1 MEDRKLI
8 RLIQRSPEKGISA
21 ALDLYGSSVKTIC
34 KGILAG
40 QTEQDIEE
48 AIAETFVRLWRY
60 GKSFKAGDGT
70 SLKSYIY
77 SIARNASI
85 DKLKAIHGEEVS
97 MESIENFQLQDDLL
111 DSYGDERLGK
121 KIGGDI
127 LEGKKTYLMITAM
140 SRATDEQREILRTT
154 HLRNDISDEEK
165 IACIKQLYDTL
176 GVPAMTEQQIA
187 VRIARATAVL
197 DTLDIPTE
205 RTLVLKSYFEGL
217 AGRNK

>member
-1 MEDRKLI
+1 VQKLY
-8 RLIQRSPEKGISA
+8 RATTEVG
-21 ALDLYGSSVKTIC
+21 
-34 KGILAG
+34 LA
-40 QTEQDIEE
+40 
-48 AIAETFVRLWRY
+48 
-60 GKSFKAGDGT
+60 
-70 SLKSYIY
+70 
-77 SIARNASI
+77 
-85 DKLKAIHGEEVS
+85 
-97 MESIENFQLQDDLL
+97 FQLQDDLL

>member
-1 MEDRKLI
+1 
-8 RLIQRSPEKGISA
+8 
-21 ALDLYGSSVKTIC
+21 
-34 KGILAG
+34 
-40 QTEQDIEE
+40 
-48 AIAETFVRLWRY
+48 
-60 GKSFKAGDGT
+60 
-70 SLKSYIY
+70 
-77 SIARNASI
+77 
-85 DKLKAIHGEEVS
+85 
-97 MESIENFQLQDDLL
+97 
-111 DSYGDERLGK
+111 
-121 KIGGDI
+121 
-127 LEGKKTYLMITAM
+127 MITAM